1 MRKNI
6 FILLLCLMASCW
18 GFAQNNVIES
28 ELQTVLNQRNDDYID
43 INIVFKSQIS
53 SEELSSIGV
62 TNDKSVRREKMIN
75 ELKRH
80 SQATQKDVMSV
91 LEAEEKNGNV
101 IDVKSYWLT
110 NFINCKA
117 KSDVIYQLASRSDI
131 ELISINQEIEVV
143 SDVTSGTE
151 SRDVQSA
158 TIAQHLT
165 QVEADKVWELGYT
178 GKGVIVAVLDSGVN
192 TEHEDLKDHLWNG
205 NAQHGYNVVN
215 PGQAPIDDRS
225 HGTHCAGIV
234 CGDGTSGKI
243 TGAAPDAT
251 LMSIKLYDANS
262 GLTLSRLTAGI
273 QFATTYGADI
283 LSISQGWS
291 NLSASNRTTL
301 RNTFDNLLNLD
312 IIAVV
317 AAGNDRQS
325 LSTIPAPNNVCT
337 PGDCPPPWLHPDQTT
352 QGGLSSVVSV
362 GAVDSDNVVSGI
374 SSQGPVTWQ
383 GTSYN
388 DYPYNPGMGLIRPDI
403 AAPGNS
409 IVSLDNETNNGYA
422 IKSGT
427 SMATPCVA
435 GVMALMLEKNPELK
449 PADLC
454 RIIETTAT
462 KISNKKNNDTGSG
475 VINALAAVQA
485 VNFNTSGP
493 YFCQYLFTK
502 NLTFGTNQSLELT
515 LINNGQGSTSGN
527 TNVTISTNDAY
538 TTIVEGNKTYG
549 TMAAGA
555 TASATFVVSVDNLV
569 PDNHTVTFTVSATNG
584 SYSRTFDIDVN
595 IDNEFVAPIVNV
607 QANGTTVNL
616 TWNATN
622 NATSY
627 NVYRDGTLHGNTTS
641 TSYTDSGL
649 EYATLYAYTVTSK
662 RGELESEHSLT
673 TRIQTGDNPETPSPT
688 NVAVNNGNI
697 TWTNATG
704 SKGSNIYRKDY
715 LAGSET
721 SVATN
726 VSGTSYTDN
735 NWNSLKD
742 GVYQY
747 GVSNLYVQNETV
759 YTQNFTDLNVTSSTG
774 VYPTMNAYW
783 YIYRGGSGNSYNW
796 KIDSYI
802 TNAGKRYE
810 SFSGK
815 AAFITSN
822 YSNSSY
828 LSYLVTR
835 PMDYTQYNGKD
846 VKLSFKYIIPAWG
859 NDINTLKVMIST
871 TSYNSGWTELWSSNE
886 ADVQGWPEQV
896 VDLSA
901 YVGQQFYIAFVNV
914 AGYGYC
920 TGVDEVSVY
929 VENEV
934 ESRIEWSESVG
945 KNVNMFVQD
954 GNWSNTN
961 NWSAKRLP
969 NENENVIINADA
981 TIASGNVEVNSLTIN
996 EGKSLTLNSGT
1007 KLTVI
1012 GDFTNTDADAFIVN
1026 DGAQV
1031 IQDNEDVAATFNMN
1045 IINPQEWSAN
1055 NTSGWQ
1061 FITSPLKNAKIEDF
1075 IPETSEYDLYK
1086 YDGNKNIEWLNHK
1099 DENIYDDDTEP
1110 EGPQDIIVEIGADK
1124 NPEVSNN
1131 CYLPVYDYAKYSMSQ
1146 QIYTAEE
1153 LGENIGKIK
1162 SISFKLG
1169 NQRTSVTRQ
1178 YEVYIT
1184 STELDAFNGNTF
1196 TAISA
1201 SDKVFD
1207 GDVEIEGT
1215 QDSWYTINLD
1225 KPFNYQGG
1233 NIIITVYDKSG
1244 VQLSSF
1250 HYFYKYAASG
1260 RALYKQGSSSYNMS
1274 NLGTGTQQTYV
1285 NQIQIGMTI
1294 GEVTIQKD
1302 IIVETGADKNPEVG
1316 NNLYLPVYDFAKYS
1330 MSQQIYTAEEL
1341 GGIIGEIN
1349 SIAFKLGN
1357 QRTSVTRKYEVYIT
1371 STELNAFNGNTF
1383 TAISASDKVFDGDVE
1398 IEGTQDS
1405 WYTIN
1410 LDKPFNYQGGNII
1423 ITVYDKSGVQLSST
1437 FHYFYKYSASGRALY
1452 KQGESSYN
1460 MSNLGTGTQ
1469 LSYVSQVQ
1477 FGMFVT
1483 IDAAPA
1489 APQNLYATATSS
1501 TSVSLSWNASSLSTG
1516 YNIYQGN
1523 IMIASGITGNTYT
1536 VENLSASTEYCF
1548 NVTAVNEIGE
1558 SPKSTEACATTF
1570 MLAPAAPQNLVA
1582 VTNGESSI
1590 SLTWDAVATASS
1602 YNVYQGLDKVAS
1614 NITSTSYNVE
1624 GLAGGTEY
1632 CFSVKAVNSGGESEA
1647 SDEACAETEAFTGCM
1662 VVFTLT
1668 DSYGDGWNGNYLVV
1682 SYGNVSEQLDLKS
1695 GSTITYELPIPQ
1707 GTQVTLT
1714 YTKGPGQYTYPKE
1727 NGFTV
1732 AYESGEVILEVKQG
1746 EVSNTKS
1753 WNIVIDCQ
1761 PSVPSAPM
1769 VTAKSSNDS
1778 SITLSMSSAGAS
1790 SYNIY
1795 QGTTLVAMGITENTY
1810 IVDGLEANTQYCFN
1824 VTAVN
1829 EVGESEAT
1837 EACATTLEEGAAVV
1851 SIGEGTIAQ
1860 MAAPVYDAA
1869 GNNYSL
1875 SQQIFT
1881 KAEIGLNSASISS
1894 ISFHQA
1900 AGNNNVRNI
1909 TVYMQNVDKTSF
1921 SGNYDWIAFSD
1932 SDIVYQGEFNFGTAG
1947 EWVTIEFPEAFEYT
1961 GGNIA
1966 VSVYDQTGTNF
1977 GYEYTICDKFYNS
1990 EIADWRGMYYTNE
2003 NSINVSNLS
2012 SLYGTK
2018 MNTGNW
2024 GTPANVYYINNIKL
2038 AYLPSKS
2045 DVKSSQ
2051 NITDINGGFVSA
2063 KNYPMYNGTELGG
2076 GSNQFEST
2084 FQQGVGYM
2092 ASYESENIATFKGTL
2107 SHEKSY
2113 TFEVKYNDKKELAN
2127 FHLLGNP
2134 FTFDMNWN
2142 NVNASGLASGYAVV
2156 NENGGYDYSSTG
2168 TIKVGDGFFVKAVSK
2183 DASLSYNG
2191 NLTKRSE
2198 TVNEE
2203 VRFINI
2209 ITSDKNGKDNVVIN
2223 LTDEEQ
2229 EGFPKISNLNESIA
2243 NVYVPYNDRCYG
2255 VYNCNNDVKEVEVY
2269 FEAKKMGNY
2278 TISAV
2283 TEGNFES
2290 VVLLDRFTGK
2300 ETNMLLNDYDFTA
2313 TAQDAINRFVVRFV
2327 IAQPSTI
2334 NSNFAY
2340 QSGEELVITTEG
2352 AVQILDIMGR
2362 LVYSNNVVSDNNRI
2376 NISKLSKTAYIVRLI
2391 NENGVNTQK
2400 VVIY

>member
-91 LEAEEKNGNV
+91 LKAEEKNGNV
-101 IDVKSYWLT
+101 VDVKSYWLT

-131 ELISINQEIEVV
+131 DLISINQEMEIV
-143 SDVTSGTE
+143 SDVTSGID

-262 GLTLSRLTAGI
+262 GLTLDRLTAGI
-273 QFATTYGADI
+273 QFAITNHADI

-291 NLSASNRTTL
+291 NLSASHRTTL
-301 RNTFDNLLNLD
+301 RNIFDNLLELD
-312 IIAVV
+312 IVAVV

-325 LSTIPAPNNVCT
+325 LSTIPAPNNVRT

-493 YFCQYLFTK
+493 YFCQYSFTK

-538 TTIVEGNKTYG
+538 TTIVEGSKTYG

-555 TASATFVVSVDNLV
+555 TASATFVVSVDKLV
-569 PDNHTVTFTVSATNG
+569 PDNHIVTFTVSATNG
-584 SYSRTFDIDVN
+584 NYSRTFDINVN
-595 IDNEFVAPIVNV
+595 IDNDFVAPVVNATV
-607 QANGTTVNL
+607 NGTTVNL

-622 NATSY
+622 NSTSY
-627 NVYRDGTLHGNTTS
+627 NVYRDGTLLGNTTS

-649 EYATLYAYTVTSK
+649 EYSTLYAYTVTSK

-704 SKGSNIYRKDY
+704 SEVANIYRKDY
-715 LAGSET
+715 LAGTET

-735 NWNSLKD
+735 SWNSLED
-742 GVYQY
+742 GLYQY
-747 GVSNLYVQNETV
+747 GVSNLHAQNEIV
-759 YTQNFTDLNVTSSTG
+759 YTENFTDLNVTSSTG

-871 TSYNSGWTELWSSNE
+871 TSYNSGWTELWSSNK

-954 GNWSNTN
+954 GNWSNTD

-969 NENENVIINADA
+969 KENENVIINANA
-981 TIASGNVEVNSLTIN
+981 TLASGNIEVNSLTIN
-996 EGKSLTLNSGT
+996 EGKSLTLNGGA

-1012 GDFTNTDADAFIVN
+1012 NDFTNTDADAFIVN

-1045 IINPQEWSAN
+1045 IVNPQEWSAN
-1055 NTSGWQ
+1055 NTTGWQ
-1061 FITSPLKNAKIEDF
+1061 FITSPLKNARIEDF

-1124 NPEVSNN
+1124 NPDVGSNY
-1131 CYLPVYDYAKYSMSQ
+1131 YLPVYDYSRYAMSQ

-1153 LGENIGKIK
+1153 LGDNIGKIK

-1184 STELDAFNGNTF
+1184 STELNEFNGNTF
-1196 TAISA
+1196 AAISA

-1207 GDVEIEGT
+1207 GDVVIEGT

-1244 VQLSSF
+1244 VSLTSTY
-1250 HYFYKYAASG
+1250 HLFYKYATSR
-1260 RALYKQGSSSYNMS
+1260 RALYKQGSYSYNMS
-1274 NLGTGTQQTYV
+1274 NLGTGNQLSYV

-1294 GEVTIQKD
+1294 GEVIIQKD
-1302 IIVETGADKNPEVG
+1302 IIVETGADKNPDVG
-1316 NNLYLPVYDFAKYS
+1316 YNYYLPVYDYAKYS

-1341 GGIIGEIN
+1341 GGNIGEIK

-1357 QRTSVTRKYEVYIT
+1357 QRTPVTRQYEVYIT
-1371 STELNAFNGNTF
+1371 STELDAFNGNTF
-1383 TAISASDKVFDGDVE
+1383 AAISASDKVFDGDVV

-1423 ITVYDKSGVQLSST
+1423 ITVYDKSGISLTST
-1437 FHYFYKYSASGRALY
+1437 HHTFYKYAATGRALY
-1452 KQGESSYN
+1452 KQGSSSYN

-1469 LSYVSQVQ
+1469 QTYVSQVR
-1477 FGMFVT
+1477 FGIFVT
-1483 IDAAPA
+1483 IDSAPA

-1516 YNIYQGN
+1516 YNIYQEN
-1523 IMIASGITGNTYT
+1523 IMIASGITGNTYS
-1536 VENLSASTEYCF
+1536 VEGLSASTEYCF
-1548 NVTAVNEIGE
+1548 SVTAVNEIGE
-1558 SPKSTEACATTF
+1558 SAKSTEACATTF
-1570 MLAPAAPQNLVA
+1570 MPAPAAPQNLVA
-1582 VTNGESSI
+1582 TTNGDSSI
-1590 SLTWDAVATASS
+1590 SLTWDAAANASS
-1602 YNVYQGLDKVAS
+1602 YNVYQGSEKIAS
-1614 NITSTSYNVE
+1614 NITLTSYNVE
-1624 GLAGGTEY
+1624 GLDSSKEY
-1632 CFSVKAVNSGGESEA
+1632 CFSVKAVNAGGESEA
-1647 SDEACAETEAFTGCM
+1647 SKEACAETEAFSGCM

-1668 DSYGDGWNGNYLVV
+1668 DSYGDGWNTNYLVV
-1682 SYGNVSEQLDLKS
+1682 SYGNVSKRLDLATGK
-1695 GSTITYELPIPQ
+1695 TATYTLPIPQ
-1707 GTQVTLT
+1707 GAQVTLT
-1714 YTKGPGQYTYPKE
+1714 YTKGPNQYTFPTE

-1732 AYESGEVILEVKQG
+1732 AYENGELILNVEQG
-1746 EVSNTKS
+1746 SLSNTKI
-1753 WNIVIDCQ
+1753 WYFEIDCM
-1761 PSVPSAPM
+1761 PSVSNAQV

-1778 SITLSMSSAGAS
+1778 
-1790 SYNIY
+1790 
-1795 QGTTLVAMGITENTY
+1795 
-1810 IVDGLEANTQYCFN
+1810 
-1824 VTAVN
+1824 
-1829 EVGESEAT
+1829 
-1837 EACATTLEEGAAVV
+1837 
-1851 SIGEGTIAQ
+1851 
-1860 MAAPVYDAA
+1860 
-1869 GNNYSL
+1869 
-1875 SQQIFT
+1875 
-1881 KAEIGLNSASISS
+1881 
-1894 ISFHQA
+1894 
-1900 AGNNNVRNI
+1900 
-1909 TVYMQNVDKTSF
+1909 
-1921 SGNYDWIAFSD
+1921 
-1932 SDIVYQGEFNFGTAG
+1932 
-1947 EWVTIEFPEAFEYT
+1947 
-1961 GGNIA
+1961 
-1966 VSVYDQTGTNF
+1966 
-1977 GYEYTICDKFYNS
+1977 
-1990 EIADWRGMYYTNE
+1990 
-2003 NSINVSNLS
+2003 
-2012 SLYGTK
+2012 
-2018 MNTGNW
+2018 
-2024 GTPANVYYINNIKL
+2024 
-2038 AYLPSKS
+2038 SKS

-2183 DASLSYNG
+2183 DANLSYNG

-2400 VVIY
+2400 VIIY

>member
-80 SQATQKDVMSV
+80 SQVTQKDVMSV

-131 ELISINQEIEVV
+131 ELISINQEMEVV

-178 GKGVIVAVLDSGVN
+178 GKNVIVAVLDSGVN

-325 LSTIPAPNNVCT
+325 LSTIPAPNNVRT

-388 DYPYNPGMGLIRPDI
+388 DYLYNPGMGLIRPDI

-493 YFCQYLFTK
+493 YFCQYSFTK

-538 TTIVEGNKTYG
+538 TTIVEGSKTYG

-584 SYSRTFDIDVN
+584 NYSRTFDIDVN

-688 NVAVNNGNI
+688 NVTANNGNI

-735 NWNSLKD
+735 WNSLKD
-742 GVYQY
+742 GLYQY
-747 GVSNLYVQNETV
+747 GVSNLHAQNEIV
-759 YTQNFTDLNVTSSTG
+759 YTENFTDLNVTSSTG

-835 PMDYTQYNGKD
+835 PMDYTQYNGKV
-846 VKLSFKYIIPAWG
+846 VKLSFKYITPAWG

-871 TSYNSGWTELWSSNE
+871 TSYNSGWTELWSSNK

-954 GNWSNTN
+954 GNWSNTD

-969 NENENVIINADA
+969 KENENVIINADA

-996 EGKSLTLNSGT
+996 EGKSLTLNSGA

-1012 GDFTNTDADAFIVN
+1012 NDFTNTDADAFIVN

-1045 IINPQEWSAN
+1045 IVNPQEWSAN
-1055 NTSGWQ
+1055 NTTGWQ
-1061 FITSPLKNAKIEDF
+1061 FITSPLKNARIEDF

-1124 NPEVSNN
+1124 NPDVGSNY
-1131 CYLPVYDYAKYSMSQ
+1131 YLPVYDYSKYAMSQ

-1153 LGENIGKIK
+1153 LGDNIGKIK

-1196 TAISA
+1196 AAISA

-1207 GDVEIEGT
+1207 GDVVIEGT

-1244 VQLSSF
+1244 VSLTSTY
-1250 HYFYKYAASG
+1250 HLFYKYATSR
-1260 RALYKQGSSSYNMS
+1260 RALYKQGSYSYNMS
-1274 NLGTGTQQTYV
+1274 NLGTGNQLSYV

-1294 GEVTIQKD
+1294 GEVIIQKD
-1302 IIVETGADKNPEVG
+1302 IIVETGADKNPDVG
-1316 NNLYLPVYDFAKYS
+1316 YNCYLPVYDYSKYS

-1341 GGIIGEIN
+1341 GGNIGEIK

-1357 QRTSVTRKYEVYIT
+1357 QRTPVTRQYEVYIT
-1371 STELNAFNGNTF
+1371 STELNTFNGNTF
-1383 TAISASDKVFDGDVE
+1383 AAISASDKVFDGDVV

-1423 ITVYDKSGVQLSST
+1423 ITVYDKSGFQLSMSEYHT
-1437 FHYFYKYSASGRALY
+1437 FYKYVASGRALY
-1452 KQGESSYN
+1452 KQGSSSYN

-1469 LSYVSQVQ
+1469 QTYVSQVR
-1477 FGMFVT
+1477 FGIFVT
-1483 IDAAPA
+1483 IDSTPA

-1501 TSVSLSWNASSLSTG
+1501 TSVSLTWNASSLSTG

-1523 IMIASGITGNTYT
+1523 IMIASGITGNTYS
-1536 VENLSASTEYCF
+1536 VEGLSASTE
-1548 NVTAVNEIGE
+1548 
-1558 SPKSTEACATTF
+1558 
-1570 MLAPAAPQNLVA
+1570 
-1582 VTNGESSI
+1582 
-1590 SLTWDAVATASS
+1590 
-1602 YNVYQGLDKVAS
+1602 
-1614 NITSTSYNVE
+1614 
-1624 GLAGGTEY
+1624 
-1632 CFSVKAVNSGGESEA
+1632 
-1647 SDEACAETEAFTGCM
+1647 
-1662 VVFTLT
+1662 
-1668 DSYGDGWNGNYLVV
+1668 
-1682 SYGNVSEQLDLKS
+1682 
-1695 GSTITYELPIPQ
+1695 
-1707 GTQVTLT
+1707 
-1714 YTKGPGQYTYPKE
+1714 
-1727 NGFTV
+1727 
-1732 AYESGEVILEVKQG
+1732 
-1746 EVSNTKS
+1746 
-1753 WNIVIDCQ
+1753 
-1761 PSVPSAPM
+1761 
-1769 VTAKSSNDS
+1769 
-1778 SITLSMSSAGAS
+1778 
-1790 SYNIY
+1790 
-1795 QGTTLVAMGITENTY
+1795 
-1810 IVDGLEANTQYCFN
+1810 YCFN

-1837 EACATTLEEGAAVV
+1837 EACATTLEEGAAVI
-1851 SIGEGTIAQ
+1851 SIGEGTIVQ

-1869 GNNYSL
+1869 GYNYSL

-1921 SGNYDWIAFSD
+1921 SGNYDWITFSD

-1947 EWVTIEFPEAFEYT
+1947 EWVTIEFPETFEYT

-1977 GYEYTICDKFYNS
+1977 GYEYAICDKFYNS
-1990 EIADWRGMYYTNE
+1990 EIADWRGMFYTNA

-2012 SLYGTK
+2012 SLYGSK

-2038 AYLPSKS
+2038 AYLTSKS

-2063 KNYPMYNGTELGG
+2063 KNQPVYNGTELGG

-2243 NVYVPYNDRCYG
+2243 NVYVPYNDKCYG